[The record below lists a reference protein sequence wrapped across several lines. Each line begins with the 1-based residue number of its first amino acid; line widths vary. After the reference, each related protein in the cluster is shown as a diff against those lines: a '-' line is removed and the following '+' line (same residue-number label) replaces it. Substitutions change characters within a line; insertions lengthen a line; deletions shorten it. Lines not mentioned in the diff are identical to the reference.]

1 VLTFERE
8 IEELRQTGALSADVA
23 AGLLRRERREVFSI
37 YPEVRAIGWLG
48 AVLVA
53 SGVGILLAQNLDRIG
68 PVIVSLTLAIAAL
81 GCYAAV
87 WWRRRSKQATF
98 VDESVL
104 LLGGL
109 LLSAAVGYFERNYG
123 ILGDQW
129 QRHFLVLAAAH
140 GIAAYFFGSR
150 ALLTLS
156 LSSLAAYLGLE
167 RVQWVIG
174 TPNTELS
181 VRAFVCAALVLL
193 WMLVD
198 GLLRP
203 DPPLPRAG
211 EGGAK
216 GRVRAD
222 SFESVFQH
230 FAANLALLGALG
242 LTFNEWT
249 RTAGVLLT
257 CAFAAFVI
265 WWGFRRD
272 AESFVLYG
280 YVYAVVAVDVAV
292 CSWLQGNVSIFLYL
306 VLSTI
311 AAIAGLFFLH
321 GRFRKEDL

>member
-1 VLTFERE
+1 MLTFERE
-8 IEELRQTGALSADVA
+8 IEELRQAGALAPDA
-23 AGLLRRERREVFSI
+23 AAALLRRERREVFSI
-37 YPEVRAIGWLG
+37 YPEVRATGWLG

-53 SGVGILLAQNLDRIG
+53 TGVGILLAQNLDRIG
-68 PVIVSLTLAIAAL
+68 PVIVSVTLAIAAL
-81 GCYAAV
+81 SCYAAV
-87 WWRRRSKQATF
+87 GWRRRSKRATF

-140 GIAAYFFGSR
+140 GIAAYFFESR
-150 ALLTLS
+150 ALLTLA

-167 RVQWVIG
+167 NVPWVIG

-181 VRAFVCAALVLL
+181 VRAFVCAAVILL

-198 GLLRP
+198 G
-203 DPPLPRAG
+203 
-211 EGGAK
+211 
-216 GRVRAD
+216 VRARNGTPAPAGV
-222 SFESVFQH
+222 SFEPVFQH

-242 LTFNEWT
+242 LTMNEWT

-272 AESFVLYG
+272 AESFVLYA
-280 YVYAVVAVDVAV
+280 YVYAVVAVDIAV

-306 VLSTI
+306 VLSTV

-321 GRFRKEDL
+321 GRFRKEEL